1 MFRIKVSINYV
12 ENKQKKSK
20 VNNPKADSFWKEQW
34 ISWNSYNIKNR
45 EWQSKRKKMG
55 VRNKTNIYRE
65 EIKIRIHCLQIY
77 ENKCVST
84 GEMNG
89 SLVNLFIDKDKY
101 KTWRPMQ
108 ERDI

>member
-1 MFRIKVSINYV
+1 
-12 ENKQKKSK
+12 
-20 VNNPKADSFWKEQW
+20 
-34 ISWNSYNIKNR
+34 
-45 EWQSKRKKMG
+45 MG

-89 SLVNLFIDKDKY
+89 FLVNLFIDKDKY
-101 KTWRPMQ
+101 KT
-108 ERDI
+108 